1 MILSAGSL
9 IYVQLEAA
17 DAGVIVRWFC
27 QGRPVGIL
35 HARLILEKG
44 IEL

>member
-1 MILSAGSL
+1 MDFFRSGLILES
-9 IYVQLEAA
+9 LEAA
-17 DAGVIVRWFC
+17 DANRKNG
-27 QGRPVGIL
+27 GLETGKPVGIL